1 MYPFFVVNAFSQVA
15 FKGNPA
21 GVCVVDRV
29 PSSRWMQSVAAEMGF
44 SETAF
49 VMPTNHHFH
58 IRWFSPTTEVNLC
71 GHATLAAAHV
81 LWESE
86 HVREEAIHF
95 SYLGGLLRAQRFYDA
110 IEISFP
116 EDTPV
121 VCHRIARLSPDQ
133 GLLGRPKEVPMEVD
147 PVDYLGL
154 TGVCHVLRS
163 REDLI
168 LVLASESAV
177 REFVPD
183 MSRICGLDVRA
194 LVVTAQSQSPQYDI
208 VSRVFAPR
216 IGISEDP
223 VTGSSHCALVAYWL
237 PLLQKPQIICFQAS
251 SRGGVV
257 QGRLGEG
264 VVRIGGHAV
273 TLQKG
278 HWLS

>member
-21 GVCVVDRV
+21 GVCVVDRL
-29 PSSRWMQSVAAEMGF
+29 PSARWMQAVAAEMGF

-49 VMPTNHHFH
+49 VMPTNHHFY

-81 LWESE
+81 LWESGQ
-86 HVREEAIHF
+86 VTEEVIHF
-95 SYLGGLLRAQRFYDA
+95 SYAGGLLRAKRFYDA

-116 EDTPV
+116 EDIPV
-121 VCHRIARLSPDQ
+121 ECHRIALVSQTALRSDHRKLP
-133 GLLGRPKEVPMEVD
+133 PVEVD

-154 TGVCHVLRS
+154 TGVRKVLRS

-168 LVLASESAV
+168 LVMASESGV
-177 REFVPD
+177 RDFAPD
-183 MSRICGLDVRA
+183 LLRLCDLDVRA
-194 LVVTAQSQSPQYDI
+194 LVVTSLSQSQQYDI

-216 IGISEDP
+216 IGIDEDP
-223 VTGSSHCALVAYWL
+223 VTGSSHCALVGYWL
-237 PLLQKPQIICFQAS
+237 PLLEKPQIICFQAS
-251 SRGGVV
+251 ARGGVV
-257 QGRLGEG
+257 LGRLGDG

-278 HWLS
+278 HWVL

>member
-1 MYPFFVVNAFSQVA
+1 MYPFFIVNAFSQVP

-21 GVCVVDRV
+21 GVCVVDRL
-29 PSSRWMQSVAAEMGF
+29 PSARWMQSVAAEMGF

-49 VMPTNHHFH
+49 VMPTNHHFY

-86 HVREEAIHF
+86 QVSDAVIHF
-95 SYLGGLLRAQRFYDA
+95 SYAGGLLRAQRFYDA

-116 EDTPV
+116 EDIPV
-121 VCHRIARLSPDQ
+121 PCHRIALVSPHERSA
-133 GLLGRPKEVPMEVD
+133 GRKKEVPTEVD
-147 PVDYLGL
+147 PVAHLGL

-177 REFVPD
+177 RDFVPD
-183 MSRICGLDVRA
+183 MSRIRELDVRA
-194 LVVTAQSQSPQYDI
+194 LVVTAQSASQQYHI

-216 IGISEDP
+216 IGIAEDP
-223 VTGSSHCALVAYWL
+223 VTGSAHCALVAYWL
-237 PLLQKPQIICFQAS
+237 PLLQKPQITCFQAS
-251 SRGGVV
+251 ARGGIVL
-257 QGRLGEG
+257 GRFGEG
-264 VVRIGGHAV
+264 EVRIGGNAI

-278 HWLS
+278 QWLS